1 LTTLRSLLL
10 AGAIAAAMPA
20 AASELVGVNISG
32 GEFGGANGVHG
43 KNYIFPNA
51 RQIDAFAAMGMN
63 IIRLPVRWERVQ
75 PVLGGPL
82 SASEMALIDDVVAAA
97 NARGMTVIIDVH
109 NYGRFRGKKL
119 GSPETPVQALP
130 QLWTRLAQRYA
141 GNPRVAFGMM
151 NEPVGN
157 NATDWAAIA
166 QATMLAIRA
175 TGARNLVLVP
185 GAYWSG
191 AHSWTKVIKGV
202 SNAAA
207 MTGFND
213 PAHNMAFEMH
223 QYFDAN
229 SSGMGIFCVTPAEAE
244 RRLTAASNW
253 LKTSGNRGF
262 LGEFGGAATPECL
275 EALRTTLAFVSA
287 HREWLG
293 WTAWG
298 SSAWF
303 GSYAF
308 NLFPFQD
315 PPPQQLGVI
324 ANAISR

>member
-1 LTTLRSLLL
+1 LTALRSLLL
-10 AGAIAAAMPA
+10 VCAIAAAVPTT
-20 AASELVGVNISG
+20 ASEFTGVNISG

-43 KNYIFPNA
+43 TNYIFPNA
-51 RQIDAFAAMGMN
+51 KQIDAFAAMGMN
-63 IIRLPVRWERVQ
+63 IVRLPVRWERVQ

-82 SASEMALIDDVVAAA
+82 GASEIALIDKVIAAA
-97 NARGMTVIIDVH
+97 NARHMTVIVDVH

-119 GSPETPVQALP
+119 GSPETPVTALP
-130 QLWTRLAQRYA
+130 QLWTRLAQHYA
-141 GNPRVAFGMM
+141 ANPRVAFGIM
-151 NEPVGN
+151 NEPIGN

-166 QATMLAIRA
+166 QATILAIRA
-175 TGARNLVLVP
+175 TGANNLVLVP
-185 GAYWSG
+185 GAYWTG

-202 SNAAA
+202 SNADA

-213 PAHNMAFEMH
+213 PANNMAFEMH

-229 SSGMGIFCVTPAEAE
+229 SSGTGTFCVTPTEAQ
-244 RRLTAASNW
+244 RRLTAATGW
-253 LKTSGNRGF
+253 LKATGKRGF

-275 EALRTTLAFVSA
+275 DALRATLAYVSA

-315 PPPQQLGVI
+315 PPPPQLGVL